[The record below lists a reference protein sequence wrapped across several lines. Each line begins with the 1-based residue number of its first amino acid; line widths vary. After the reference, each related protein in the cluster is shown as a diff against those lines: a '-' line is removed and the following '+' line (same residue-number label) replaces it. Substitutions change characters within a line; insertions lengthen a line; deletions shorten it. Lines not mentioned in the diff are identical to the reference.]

1 MIIHTKKMGVLPCT
15 LCMVRMDD
23 GRLALETEGSVPIR
37 HPDSPATASFRGRP
51 SLKHL
56 PKRKVGRKVASA

>member
-1 MIIHTKKMGVLPCT
+1 MGVLPCT

-37 HPDSPATASFRGRP
+37 HPDSPATASFRGTAIVETP
-51 SLKHL
+51 TET
-56 PKRKVGRKVASA
+56 